1 MILTIQNFIMG
12 PALPELQV
20 IYSASVQQ
28 ISNTQTI
35 ASAFYLVGSLSIC
48 VASMTYARRLDVLY
62 VLYAIINIGC
72 GGIDSVTNVWI
83 VEMWA
88 DNCGPYTQ
96 GLQFVMIILI
106 GLVGVIA
113 NLWTFWPL
121 YAASSGLHM
130 SNELADNI
138 NTVQLA
144 ATTVSQAIA
153 IPLSLIYVIL
163 QCKNIMIG
171 YTPMVIYLPTTCE
184 TIIPKKPMR
193 NINIDPIMFVN
204 GVIDSII

>member
-48 VASMTYARRLDVLY
+48 VACMTYARRLDVLY

-96 GLQFVMIILI
+96 GLQFVMSIGALISPQIINPFLPKQAILAVILLSVILI

-144 ATTVSQAIA
+144 ATT
-153 IPLSLIYVIL
+153 
-163 QCKNIMIG
+163 
-171 YTPMVIYLPTTCE
+171 
-184 TIIPKKPMR
+184 
-193 NINIDPIMFVN
+193 
-204 GVIDSII
+204 